1 LLNASVGVKR
11 VLGRLHWPHRRRAS
25 STWAFRSHPAA
36 PDPSTGQADATR
48 QPVRHKISRSWAY
61 RRWRPPFATFV
72 GRRVHAAA
80 AASQLLPFHR
90 THRALRGAVA
100 TDETRPRR
108 RSIARRLG
116 HDRALAAAVAGILL
130 VASVVSVSAGQS
142 HGSKQADAATGSTSG
157 AGTAP
162 RLVVGGAPEA
172 VADDS
177 EGNTG
182 DVAFGAPQPPATESP
197 VFAAIDFGNEAIEP
211 EVPVAVEGPFID
223 DGTLVKPIAV
233 DTTVPDGSA
242 LVKSYKVKKGDKLD
256 TIAARFKVSTMS
268 VIWANDLKSKTDVHT
283 GEILQIPPVTGLIV
297 QVSTTDTLAG
307 LATRYDVNETDILAI
322 NGLDDPNLVVGQV
335 LVIPGAKGRPLPTP
349 KPAVRATTTRPS
361 TGGGSGSVRGPSV
374 YRGGTMLWPVV
385 GGGNYISQYF
395 HYGHYAIDIAADYGS
410 TVRAAAA
417 GTVIFAGWKNN
428 GGGYQVWISHGS
440 GLYTTYNHMSA
451 ITVARGQSVARGK
464 QVGRI
469 GMTGNA
475 TGPHLHFEVWRGMV
489 WDGGRRVNPLA
500 YL

>member
-1 LLNASVGVKR
+1 MLNASVGVKR
-11 VLGRLHWPHRRRAS
+11 VLGRLSRPHRRRAS

-36 PDPSTGQADATR
+36 PDPIAGQADATR
-48 QPVRHKISRSWAY
+48 QPVRRKISRSWAY
-61 RRWRPPFATFV
+61 RRWRPPLAAHL
-72 GRRVHAAA
+72 GRRINAAA

-90 THRALRGAVA
+90 THRALLAAVA

-108 RSIARRLG
+108 RSLARRLG
-116 HDRALAAAVAGILL
+116 HDRALAVAVAGILMVAS

-142 HGSKQADAATGSTSG
+142 HGSKQAATGDTRG
-157 AGTAP
+157 AGAAP

-172 VADDS
+172 LADDS
-177 EGNTG
+177 QGNTG
-182 DVAFGAPQPPATESP
+182 DVEFGSPEPPATEAP
-197 VFAAIDFGNEAIEP
+197 VFAAIDFGDEAIEP
-211 EVPVAVEGPFID
+211 EVPVEVEGPFID

-233 DTTVPDGSA
+233 DTTVPDGA
-242 LVKSYKVKKGDKLD
+242 DLVKTYKVKKGDKLD
-256 TIAARFKVSTMS
+256 AIASRFKVSAMS
-268 VIWANDLKSKTDVHT
+268 VIWANDLKSKTDVHA
-283 GEILQIPPVTGLIV
+283 GEVLRIPPVTGLIV

-307 LATRYDVNETDILAI
+307 LAARYDVNATDILAT

-349 KPAVRATTTRPS
+349 KPTVKTTRPS
-361 TGGGSGSVRGPSV
+361 TGGSSGTVRGPAV
-374 YRGGTMLWPVV
+374 YRGGTFVWPVV

-410 TVRAAAA
+410 KVRAAGA
-417 GTVIFAGWKNN
+417 GTVIFAGWKSN
-428 GGGYQVWISHGS
+428 GGGYQVWIAHGS

-451 ITVARGQSVARGK
+451 ITVGRGQSVARGQ
-464 QVGRI
+464 QVGRV
-469 GMTGNA
+469 GQSGNA